1 MLSHL
6 LCVGGKPV
14 PAELKGDLSLVESMQ
29 FDDAETERALAARDD
44 EYERAGF
51 RDPKI
56 MITTSRDPSSRL
68 TQFAK
73 EMKLVFPN
81 SQRVNRGNHVMK
93 EVVDACK
100 ANEVTDLII
109 LHEHRG
115 VPGTLMVSFAIPECY
130 VPG

>member
-56 MITTSRDPSSRL
+56 MITSSRD
-68 TQFAK
+68 
-73 EMKLVFPN
+73 PN